1 VNARQAK
8 VADGLLPG
16 GRDVRFG
23 EIEVTLAR
31 IVRDGRRRR
40 RGPARALTATVI
52 VVGKPERLIAAAEA
66 LEQLGEAGGV
76 RAILISEGEHTSP
89 TARVTENAI
98 AISGLAPRYLNNAVA
113 ALRLSSLPAL
123 VWWRG
128 GSVESL
134 DGLANLADRLVL
146 DTVDPEAVWARAD
159 TVFERTALT
168 DLRWAALTRWRAALA
183 HLFDLPHVRRG
194 AGTARTLTIEATDV
208 FAARLFAGWLK
219 SQLRWTSAVTIE
231 IRPVKNTAVDNGDD
245 GPKPLTLLNPLRSI
259 QLAAAAFTISLSVPA
274 GRACLEAS
282 VANTSPEARAEPAAR
297 VVPLGDGTLSSLIGE
312 ELGVRTRDLAFEQA
326 LITAREISI

>member
-1 VNARQAK
+1 MSPRPAK
-8 VADGLLPG
+8 VATGLLPG
-16 GRDVRFG
+16 GHDVPFA

-31 IVRDGRRRR
+31 IVRDGRRR

-52 VVGKPERLIAAAEA
+52 VVGRPERLIAAADA

-76 RAILISEGEHTSP
+76 RAVLISEGEHTAP

-123 VWWRG
+123 VWCRG
-128 GSVESL
+128 GSVEAL

-146 DTVDPEAVWARAD
+146 DTIDPEAVWARAD
-159 TVFERTALT
+159 TLFERTALT

-183 HLFDLPHVRRG
+183 HLFDLPHVSRDG
-194 AGTARTLTIEATDV
+194 ASVRTLTIDASDA

-219 SQLRWTSAVTIE
+219 SRLRWTSAVEIV
-231 IRPVKNTAVDNGDD
+231 IRPAKDRTGDGD
-245 GPKPLTLLNPLRSI
+245 GSAALRPLSRVE
-259 QLAAAAFTISLSVPA
+259 LAADAFTISLSAPA
-274 GRACLEAS
+274 GRDCLEAS
-282 VANTSPEARAEPAAR
+282 VDNTGAGDRAEPAAR
-297 VVPLGDGTLSSLIGE
+297 VVPLGDGSLASLIGE

-326 LITAREISI
+326 LVTAREIAI